1 MLTTEQRKADICKI
15 IKTFLI
21 FRPES
26 TSKEIMNFLNEHEFA
41 INKKMDSHRI
51 SRLIMNMNT
60 QPNNHWFHVEMI
72 RSPGKPV
79 RWRVVE

>member
-15 IKTFLI
+15 IKAFLI

-26 TSKEIMNFLNEHEFA
+26 TSKDIMNFLNEHEFA
-41 INKKMDSHRI
+41 INKKINSHTI

-60 QPNNHWFHVEMI
+60 QPNNHWFRVEMI
-72 RSPGKPV
+72 RVPGKPV